1 MGIIEDTITPLSQAE
16 INILHLESNVGDDGT
31 YYIHLEGTASK
42 GLDRLYKVMETLEK
56 GIKLH
61 MTPINSQIT

>member
-16 INILHLESNVGDDGT
+16 LNILHLESNVWNER
-31 YYIHLEGTASK
+31 HLLNQSRRHC
-42 GLDRLYKVMETLEK
+42 LK
-56 GIKLH
+56 GIGQTLYSSGNTGQGHQIH